1 MTITRHAPAL
11 PADTV
16 DEALAALRASGM
28 RISGARRLVVEA
40 LFAAEGPLSA
50 EELRAAVD
58 GRLPGCDLA
67 SVYRNLETLE
77 ELGMVRH
84 VHLGHGPGLYAR
96 VGLGEREYLVC
107 GACEATVAV
116 DPGELDG
123 ARRAIL
129 AATGF
134 AASFHHFPIV
144 GRCAACTADAGH
156 GTEDGHAHP

>member
-1 MTITRHAPAL
+1 MTATRHAPAL
-11 PADTV
+11 AVASV
-16 DEALAALRASGM
+16 DEALAVLRASGM

-40 LFAAEGPLSA
+40 LFAAEGPRSA
-50 EELRAAVD
+50 EEIRAAVD

-116 DPGELDG
+116 DPADLDV
-123 ARRAIL
+123 AREAIR

-134 AASFHHFPIV
+134 EASFQHFPIV
-144 GRCAACTADAGH
+144 GRCSACAAHAGH
-156 GTEDGHAHP
+156 GREDGHAHP